1 MYTHIGTQA
10 QSLTEE
16 LNKAGVAVGLVILLF
31 EGALIKLLE
40 AEGAHKVLGVEL
52 LAHGCDAAAGDGL
65 LAARAQRATALVVV
79 SLAVWLA
86 VVVKEAAIYKWREA
100 LPADKAFRVPER
112 VKSRNVVLKDGTG
125 TSTTFRGKHVKVI
138 LSAVRLSIL
147 LMETFWTKKGSTLSA
162 EEVVWMPSLVQS
174 SHYFIQYGSIA
185 VVASR

>member
-40 AEGAHKVLGVEL
+40 TEGAHKVLGVEL

-100 LPADKAFRVPER
+100 LLEDTADVFND
-112 VKSRNVVLKDGTG
+112 KSALW
-125 TSTTFRGKHVKVI
+125 RGF
-138 LSAVRLSIL
+138 S
-147 LMETFWTKKGSTLSA
+147 
-162 EEVVWMPSLVQS
+162 
-174 SHYFIQYGSIA
+174 
-185 VVASR
+185 